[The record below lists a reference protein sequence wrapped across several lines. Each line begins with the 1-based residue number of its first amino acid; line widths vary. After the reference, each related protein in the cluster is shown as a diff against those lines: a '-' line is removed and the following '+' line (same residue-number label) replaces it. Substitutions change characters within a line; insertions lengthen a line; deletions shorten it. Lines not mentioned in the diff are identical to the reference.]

1 MSLFSPLEG
10 FKSFAY
16 DYTFTNINSSGE
28 NFNLG
33 GGFFNNLNN
42 NDFFLIKKGVSFWWG
57 KIKVKLSQ
65 EIDSRL
71 H

>member
-42 NDFFLIKKGVSFWWG
+42 NDFFLIPIF
-57 KIKVKLSQ
+57 
-65 EIDSRL
+65 
-71 H
+71 

>member
-16 DYTFTNINSSGE
+16 DYNLYNLNSSGE

-33 GGFFNNLNN
+33 GSFFNNLNN
-42 NDFFLIKKGVSFWWG
+42 NEFFYIPIF
-57 KIKVKLSQ
+57 
-65 EIDSRL
+65 
-71 H
+71 